1 MTDSLYRTLDDN
13 WKWYKDNYMFE
24 YRTKDL
30 LDGTVKPEDQE
41 RYDLFKQQVIKYR
54 GSDDIL
60 EHDKRTPQWY
70 RTDRKIVRWLK
81 EAWKKNKDIRWVKEH
96 AKVSESTYD
105 RHLFL
110 SENVSALHN
119 KIRAR
124 NRHKKTFDKKVTVC
138 IDMQTYKRYEFD
150 SRTDCD
156 HYFDWPTGTASQ
168 MISTKKHYHHHYWIF
183 DKEEE
188 EKVHGKV

>member
-1 MTDSLYRTLDDN
+1 MESPYQSLDDN
-13 WKWYKDNYMFE
+13 WQWYEQNYMFE
-24 YRTKDL
+24 FRNKDL
-30 LDGTVKPEDQE
+30 LDGTVKPEEQE

-54 GSDDIL
+54 GSGDIL

-156 HYFDWPTGTASQ
+156 RYFDWPTGTAS
-168 MISTKKHYHHHYWIF
+168 MMVVTKKHYHHRYWIF
-183 DKEEE
+183 DKEDE
-188 EKVHGKV
+188 EKAHGEV